1 MRRITSQTEV
11 EALQGLDIP
20 SDITGLLQDAGAGIV
35 LTGTGIGAIALSER
49 LGGDAQTAGTI
60 LGLGT
65 AGAGAL
71 QLTNTVTGNNSG
83 NGDGNGGSVPD
94 TPPEQVKDQITLTG
108 FNPSPQQEVIGNNL
122 VGLTSGGGPK
132 FSVSVENNSN
142 TSFDSLYYGLTVVP
156 PESVE
161 NSKAIAFQPREFS
174 LGSNSRKTLR
184 LDAQNIGANISVKN
198 VLKRSTNTQLS
209 ETNILNGELLSL
221 NGDYTVRQ
229 SIWNKPPSQGLDG
242 LVRLADTGNYSFNV
256 LFLTPVRQ

>member
-20 SDITGLLQDAGAGIV
+20 SDVAGVLQDAGAGIV
-35 LTGTGIGAIALSER
+35 LTGAGIGAIALSER

-71 QLTNTVTGNNSG
+71 QLTNTVTGD
-83 NGDGNGGSVPD
+83 NGDNNGNGGTVPD

-122 VGLTSGGGPK
+122 VGLTSGGGPE
-132 FSVSVENNSN
+132 FSVTVENNSN

-156 PESVE
+156 PSSAE
-161 NSKAIAFQPREFS
+161 NSSAIAFEPREFS
-174 LGSNSRKTLR
+174 LDSNSRKTLT

-229 SIWNKPPSQGLDG
+229 SVWNKPPSQGLDG